1 MTARQQITFES
12 QVTALSTAR
21 NISRQRAAEIL
32 VNQGITAESM
42 PR

>member
-1 MTARQQITFES
+1 MTAHQQTAFES
-12 QVTALSTAR
+12 KVTALSTAR
-21 NISRQRAAEIL
+21 KIPRLYAAEIL